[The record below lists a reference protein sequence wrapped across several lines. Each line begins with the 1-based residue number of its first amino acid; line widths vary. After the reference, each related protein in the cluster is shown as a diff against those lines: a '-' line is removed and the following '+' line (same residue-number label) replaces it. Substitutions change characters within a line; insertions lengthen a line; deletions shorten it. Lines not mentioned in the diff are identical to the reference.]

1 MPSVPA
7 VRWSVHRVGVG
18 PLVRDWRVR
27 RRRSQLD
34 LAYAV
39 GVSPR
44 HLSFVETGR
53 SKPSPELL
61 LALADGLDVP
71 LRERNVLLV
80 AAGYAPRYSETSL
93 DATAMTRARSALQR
107 LLDTHH
113 PYPGVVIDRQWT
125 VVLANDAAGLLTSAL
140 PDHLVGPPLNVFR
153 ACLHPDGLARATLNF
168 PEWAT
173 YLVGQPHRTAL
184 LTDDP
189 ELNRLADEIG
199 SYPNIQEL
207 RNRRREAPFDEPEL
221 LVPLRLDVGGD
232 ELSLF
237 TTLTTFGTPQDITLS
252 ELAVELFFPADE
264 HSDAWL
270 RAANALPDR

>member
-1 MPSVPA
+1 M
-7 VRWSVHRVGVG
+7 HRVGVG

-93 DATAMTRARSALQR
+93 DATAMTRARIALQR

-113 PYPGVVIDRQWT
+113 PYPGVVIDRQWN
-125 VVLANDAAGLLTSAL
+125 VVLANEAASLLTSAL
-140 PDHLVGPPLNVFR
+140 PDHLLGPPLNVFR

-173 YLVGQPHRTAL
+173 YLVGQLHRTAL

-189 ELNRLADEIG
+189 ALNRLAEEVDG
-199 SYPNIQEL
+199 YPNVQEV
-207 RNRRREAPFDEPEL
+207 RNRRREAAFDEPEL
-221 LVPLRLDVGGD
+221 LVPLRLDVGGE

-264 HSDAWL
+264 KSDEWL
-270 RAANALPDR
+270 RSASALPET